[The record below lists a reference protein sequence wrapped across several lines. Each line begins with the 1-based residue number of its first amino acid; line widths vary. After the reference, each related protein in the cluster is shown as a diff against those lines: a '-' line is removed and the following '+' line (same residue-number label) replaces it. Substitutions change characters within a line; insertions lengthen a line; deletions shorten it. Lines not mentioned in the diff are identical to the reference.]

1 MEWEED
7 LANPGETV
15 KLKIKTFDRYI
26 ITGCYSKNKKR
37 NHSWENIF
45 MEKRKLTIFN
55 IFILSSFSIYAEM
68 IKEGFLI
75 SGIKIDEA
83 YKNEILLEEE
93 SYKIDESSFYN
104 CVYKLQNT
112 NNKNSNVSFS
122 INVKTAPW
130 GGRNYCET
138 LLPENFMILVN
149 NTKIQFTYKNPE
161 MLLNDNEVYTR
172 GSYSFDTSGDI
183 IFSIEFEPNELK
195 TLEVSY
201 STIHSSSDSAI
212 LYQIL
217 FSQNIKHSLDY
228 KRRITIYNST
238 EDTYISKITTFRDNN
253 PTGYNEKQILDIY
266 NNYID
271 TSEID
276 FERKK
281 SELVLNFQESDS
293 ARIFFC
299 LTVFMNSC
307 YPSQDYNFYS
317 DSIVFSSTLNIY
329 LSQSIIP
336 KLNLYFLNNKQL
348 QLLRNSFYALHG
360 YSFKNPQLTEFYIE
374 NLSTY
379 SELLNKGFDEKS
391 FNDIEKKNL
400 ELIRELENMK
410 EPLLLS
416 EYLE

>member
-1 MEWEED
+1 
-7 LANPGETV
+7 
-15 KLKIKTFDRYI
+15 
-26 ITGCYSKNKKR
+26 
-37 NHSWENIF
+37 
-45 MEKRKLTIFN
+45 MEKRKLTIFI

-172 GSYSFDTSGDI
+172 GSYIFDTSGDI

-228 KRRITIYNST
+228 KRKITIYNST

-317 DSIVFSSTLNIY
+317 DSIVFSSTQNIN

-391 FNDIEKKNL
+391 FNDIEKKNI

>member
-1 MEWEED
+1 M
-7 LANPGETV
+7 V
-15 KLKIKTFDRYI
+15 
-26 ITGCYSKNKKR
+26 
-37 NHSWENIF
+37 
-45 MEKRKLTIFN
+45 KRKITIF
-55 IFILSSFSIYAEM
+55 IFFILSSFSIYAEM

-228 KRRITIYNST
+228 KRKITIYNST

-317 DSIVFSSTLNIY
+317 DSIVFSSTQNIN

-348 QLLRNSFYALHG
+348 QLLRNSFFALHG
-360 YSFKNPQLTEFYIE
+360 YAFKNSELTEFYTE
-374 NLSTY
+374 NLPNY
-379 SELLNKGFDEKS
+379 SELVKKGFDEKS
-391 FNDIEKKNL
+391 FNEIEKKNI
-400 ELIRELENMK
+400 ELIRELENIK
-410 EPLLLS
+410 EPILLS
-416 EYLE
+416 DYLK

>member
-1 MEWEED
+1 MECI
-7 LANPGETV
+7 A
-15 KLKIKTFDRYI
+15 
-26 ITGCYSKNKKR
+26 S
-37 NHSWENIF
+37 
-45 MEKRKLTIFN
+45 FN
-55 IFILSSFSIYAEM
+55 SPVD
-68 IKEGFLI
+68 FL
-75 SGIKIDEA
+75 
-83 YKNEILLEEE
+83 
-93 SYKIDESSFYN
+93 
-104 CVYKLQNT
+104 
-112 NNKNSNVSFS
+112 NSNVSFS

-317 DSIVFSSTLNIY
+317 DSIVFSSTQNIN

-391 FNDIEKKNL
+391 FNDIEKKNI